1 MKNCFGGGDKVTNRY
16 IEWMCTHCGKKQS
29 VTENRGRP
37 LPGKCPRKQGDKPH
51 TWVKNRV
58 R

>member
-1 MKNCFGGGDKVTNRY
+1 MASRY

-29 VTENRGRP
+29 VLEGRGRP
-37 LPGKCPRKQGDKPH
+37 SPGKCQRKQGDKPH